1 MEKIIR
7 ILCLAIGG
15 TLIGAY
21 ANQLNTGNG
30 AALFTL
36 GILLAVCSMISVT
49 KKEKPKKKNPYRN
62 NKKR

>member
-1 MEKIIR
+1 MKNILK
-7 ILCLAIGG
+7 ILCLVIGG

-36 GILLAVCSMISVT
+36 GILLAVSSAITVT
-49 KKEKPKKKNPYRN
+49 KKENQPNKKKLQ
-62 NKKR
+62 K